1 MNYWKSL
8 DDRER
13 LLLMIAGALVFVLAL
28 WFLAFRPVMKAKA
41 AAQTTQSM
49 ALRDLEIVQ
58 TNLPKLSGA
67 QSAKT
72 GSKPFNRNAVVNIA
86 KSHKLAI
93 SRVQPEN
100 DGSLKVWFDDA
111 NTAQILKFM
120 NVMTRDYAAAISIA
134 QITRKNN
141 GKVSTTLT
149 FRPLT

>member
-13 LLLMIAGALVFVLAL
+13 LLLTIAGGLVFLLAI
-28 WFLAFRPVMKAKA
+28 WFLAIRPVMSAKAKA
-41 AAQTTQSM
+41 ETGQAT

-58 TNLPKLSGA
+58 ANLPKLSAGPA
-67 QSAKT
+67 VKA
-72 GSKPFNRNAVVNIA
+72 GSKPFNRNAVINLA
-86 KSHKLAI
+86 KSHKLSI

-111 NTAQILKFM
+111 RTPQVLKFM
-120 NVMTRDYAAAISIA
+120 NAMTRDYAAAISIA
-134 QITRKNN
+134 QMTRKSN

-149 FRPLT
+149 FRAVK

>member
-13 LLLMIAGALVFVLAL
+13 LLLMVAGALVFILAL
-28 WFLAFRPVMKAKA
+28 WFLAIRPVMKAKTS
-41 AAQTTQSM
+41 AQTAQTM

-58 TNLPKLSGA
+58 TNLPKLGGGKTS
-67 QSAKT
+67 KT
-72 GSKPFNRNAVVNIA
+72 GSKPFNRNAVINLA

-111 NTAQILKFM
+111 NTRQVLKFM
-120 NVMTRDYAAAISIA
+120 NSMTGEYAAAISIA

-141 GKVSTTLT
+141 GKISTTLT
-149 FRPLT
+149 FRSVK